1 MADDSEPASI
11 KHEILDKIAA
21 LIAAA
26 FGLVAAL
33 AWNEAIKALFRE
45 YFGPTD
51 QVGPMIVYAIIVTM
65 IAVILTIIVARAAS
79 RAKNLLGKRDYKCAL
94 CNYKTF
100 VESEFM
106 EHLSKEHSA
115 SDDKFVSK

>member
-1 MADDSEPASI
+1 
-11 KHEILDKIAA
+11 
-21 LIAAA
+21 
-26 FGLVAAL
+26 L

-65 IAVILTIIVARAAS
+65 VAVVLTIFVARAAS
-79 RAKNLLGKRDYKCAL
+79 RAKAMLGKRDYKCAL
-94 CNYKTF
+94 CKFKTYN
-100 VESEFM
+100 ESEFM

-115 SDDKFVSK
+115 SDDKFVSKQ

>member
-1 MADDSEPASI
+1 MADATEPTSI

-65 IAVILTIIVARAAS
+65 IAVVLTIFVARAAS
-79 RAKNLLGKRDYKCAL
+79 QAKALLGKRDYRCAL
-94 CNYKTF
+94 CNFKTY
-100 VESEFM
+100 EEAEFM

-115 SDDKFVSK
+115 SDDKFISK

>member
-1 MADDSEPASI
+1 MADDPEPASI

-51 QVGPMIVYAIIVTM
+51 QVGPMIAYAIVVTL
-65 IAVILTIIVARAAS
+65 IAVVLTIIVARAAS
-79 RAKNLLGKRDYKCAL
+79 QAKAMMGKRDYKCAL
-94 CNYKTF
+94 CKFKTYGK
-100 VESEFM
+100 SEFM

-115 SDDKFVSK
+115 SDDKFISK